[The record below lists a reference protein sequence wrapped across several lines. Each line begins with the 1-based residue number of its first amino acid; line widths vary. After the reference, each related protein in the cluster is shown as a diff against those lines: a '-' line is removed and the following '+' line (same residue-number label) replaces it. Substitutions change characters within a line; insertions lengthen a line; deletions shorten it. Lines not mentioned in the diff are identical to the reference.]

1 MLEKL
6 RELNV
11 IQKLALVAA
20 FFTTFS
26 KPFLYHII
34 ITDTDEQFDVVW
46 LALIASFILIAV
58 LFGDKR
64 AD

>member
-6 RELNV
+6 RALNA

-26 KPFLYHII
+26 GPMLYEII
-34 ITDTDEQFDVVW
+34 PTETDEQFHVVW
-46 LALIASFILIAV
+46 LALIASFVLIAV
-58 LFGDKR
+58 LFGDKK